1 MDTEI
6 TRHSND
12 ILMKCM
18 AENFKD
24 KTLAFFGL
32 KTARIAG
39 LSPTALPA
47 IEARETRTDV
57 VFLLEDDTLLHLEF
71 QTTVSKEDLKRFLLY
86 DARIASREEQA
97 RIINTAVIYSGN
109 IEQAPEML
117 DCGSIF
123 YRVTNVYMKD
133 YDGDEEY
140 KRLRKKIE
148 TEDLLDDEYLMKL
161 VFLPLMKSKEKIEEK
176 AVQSLE
182 LARRLK
188 DDRQRVFAMSGIIV
202 VTDKHLS
209 DEYKKR
215 LLEVLQMTQIEQWIR
230 EEGRKEGR
238 KEGREEGKKEI
249 ARTALKEGADV
260 EFVVKITGLD
270 KQTVL
275 KLKEE
280 LN

>member
-6 TRHSND
+6 TRNSND

-32 KTARIAG
+32 PTARIVG
-39 LSPTALPA
+39 LSPAALPA
-47 IEARETRTDV
+47 IEARETRTDT
-57 VFLLEDDTLLHLEF
+57 VFLLEDQTLLHLEF
-71 QTTVSKEDLKRFLLY
+71 QTTVSKEDMKRFLLY
-86 DARIASREEQA
+86 DARITNRENQA
-97 RIINTAVIYSGN
+97 WIINTAVIYSGN
-109 IEQAPEML
+109 IQEAPELL
-117 DCGSIF
+117 DCGSIL

-133 YDGDEEY
+133 YDGDAEY
-140 KRLRKKIE
+140 KRLQQK
-148 TEDLLDDEYLMKL
+148 TEVGESLDDEDLIKL
-161 VFLPLMKSKEKIEEK
+161 VFLPLMKSRSPIEEQ

-188 DDRQRVFAMSGIIV
+188 DEKQRVFAMSGIIV

-209 DEYKKR
+209 EEYKR
-215 LLEVLQMTQIEQWIR
+215 HLLEVLKMTQIEQWIR
-230 EEGRKEGR
+230 EEGREEGR
-238 KEGREEGKKEI
+238 KKSREEI
-249 ARTALKEGADV
+249 ARAALKEGAEV

-275 KLKEE
+275 KLKEK

>member
-6 TRHSND
+6 TRNSND

-24 KTLAFFGL
+24 KTLSFFGL

-39 LSPTALPA
+39 LSPTSLPA
-47 IEARETRTDV
+47 IEAKETRTDT

-71 QTTVSKEDLKRFLLY
+71 QTTVNKQDMKRFMLY
-86 DARIASREEQA
+86 DARITSREEQE
-97 RIINTAVIYSGN
+97 RIVNTAVIYSGN
-109 IEQAPEML
+109 IKEAPEIL

-123 YRVTNVYMKD
+123 YKVTNIYMKD
-133 YDGDEEY
+133 YDGDAECQRLQQKITAEE
-140 KRLRKKIE
+140 
-148 TEDLLDDEYLMKL
+148 LLNDEELMIL
-161 VFLPLMKSKEKIEEK
+161 IFLPLMKSGERIEEK

-188 DDRQRVFAMSGIIV
+188 DDRQRVFAMSGLIV
-202 VTDKHLS
+202 ITDKHLS
-209 DEYKKR
+209 NEYKKR
-215 LLEVLQMTQIEQWIR
+215 LMEVLKMTQIEQWIR

-238 KEGREEGKKEI
+238 TEGIKESKQEI
-249 ARTALKEGADV
+249 ARTALKEGAEV

-275 KLKEE
+275 KLKEG